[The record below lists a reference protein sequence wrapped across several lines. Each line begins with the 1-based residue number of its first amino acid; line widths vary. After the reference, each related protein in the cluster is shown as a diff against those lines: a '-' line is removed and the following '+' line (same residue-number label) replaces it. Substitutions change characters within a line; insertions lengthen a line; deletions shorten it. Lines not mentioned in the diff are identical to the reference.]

1 MASPRL
7 IPRLTYRATLIGPIG
22 TNKQRSVNFSIDG
35 TCFSIADYAKLPK
48 NEPALITNVAFP
60 YVYKV
65 CKASERAKNKGQP
78 HMLDLV
84 MHTKQGLRDLRLS
97 LGSEQTVRLRFLC
110 LCASPSWLQQAE
122 VLLHVLLSAMPSL
135 TSTPSSAVG

>member
-84 MHTKQGLRDLRLS
+84 MHTRQGLRDLRLS
-97 LGSEQTVRLRFLC
+97 LGSEQTVRAALPLSMRIAFLAA
-110 LCASPSWLQQAE
+110 ASR
-122 VLLHVLLSAMPSL
+122 
-135 TSTPSSAVG
+135 SAVTCVAFGHA